1 MIISVIRGTT
11 RVLGKSQGY
20 LGLPVRDELREG
32 VAFMVSA
39 WEPTA
44 DEIAAIQAGAKIE
57 VSIMGT
63 VHPPIMLSVGTAPEG
78 AEPDPEAEKAEWCAR
93 FVTYM
98 VDHAGFEKF
107 NCGMPV
113 REYAEMAAPL
123 YYANKDQREEGPDV
137 CADADMDCWEAE

>member
-1 MIISVIRGTT
+1 MIISVIKGST

-20 LGLPVRDELREG
+20 LGLPVRDEVRDG
-32 VAFMVSA
+32 VAYMVSA
-39 WEPTA
+39 WEPTP

-63 VHPPIMLSVGTAPEG
+63 VHPPILLQVGAAPEG
-78 AEPDPEAEKAEWCAR
+78 EQEEAERVEWCAR

-123 YYANKDQREEGPDV
+123 YYASKDQREDGPEA